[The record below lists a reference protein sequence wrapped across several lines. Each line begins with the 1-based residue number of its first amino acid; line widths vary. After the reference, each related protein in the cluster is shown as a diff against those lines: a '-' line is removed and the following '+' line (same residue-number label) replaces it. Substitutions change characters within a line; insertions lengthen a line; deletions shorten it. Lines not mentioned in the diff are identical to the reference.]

1 MAPTDSHKG
10 DAPVPST
17 GFMQSLFSL
26 PSTDTR
32 VVHLNKILATS
43 SGVDTTLTLVGYSL
57 YLVASQLPK
66 LEALN
71 LRARASPFLSTN
83 APKTQAALASGA
95 LSPLAD
101 LAVSTKTLA
110 GMCSDFRAFTR
121 LWGLLGMYA
130 SARKLQAS
138 PPADAVLHG
147 LAWSQTLSLGAY
159 LVYENGYYLAGKG
172 VLRGWSAE
180 KQKLWAKTSL
190 RLFLAYVLLDW
201 VRLFRT
207 RQLREEKKKEKEG
220 LGEEA
225 TKDEE
230 EAAWWRTATIDA
242 AYTPLA
248 MHWSSENGMLSDGW
262 VGALMSLVG
271 LVKFRAAWAQTA

>member
-1 MAPTDSHKG
+1 MAPTEPSKG
-10 DAPVPST
+10 DAPVPTT
-17 GFMQSLFSL
+17 GFIQSLFSL
-26 PSTDTR
+26 PTTDTR
-32 VVHLNKILATS
+32 VAHLNKILATS

-57 YLVASQLPK
+57 YFVASQLPK
-66 LEALN
+66 LEALQ
-71 LRARASPFLSTN
+71 LRARASPFLSNN
-83 APKTQAALASGA
+83 APKTAALAASA
-95 LSPLAD
+95 ASPLAD
-101 LAVSTKTLA
+101 LVVSTKTLA

-121 LWGLLGMYA
+121 LWGLLGVYT
-130 SARKLQAS
+130 SARKLQSS
-138 PPADAVLHG
+138 PPADSVLHG

-190 RLFLAYVLLDW
+190 RIFLAYVLLDW

-207 RQLREEKKKEKEG
+207 RQLREEKKEKEG
-220 LGEEA
+220 AVEA
-225 TKDEE
+225 TKVE

-248 MHWSSENGMLSDGW
+248 MHWSSENGILSDGW
-262 VGALMSLVG
+262 IGAMMSVVG